1 MDARLGKSQLVSG
14 STINIPGSKSESN
27 RLLILQAIY
36 PQISIANLS
45 DSDDTMLLRSALS
58 SDEDIIDVGHAGTAM
73 RFLTAYFASI
83 PGRKVLLTG
92 SPRMK
97 QRPIGIL
104 VEALRKLGA
113 KIEYKGVE
121 GYPPL
126 SITGSELHGG
136 KVELPANISSQ
147 YITALMLI
155 APKIN
160 DGIEIV
166 PKDFM
171 TSAPYVE
178 MTLSLLRKP
187 GIDAIFDG
195 TIKIAYKSGIE
206 PITVTIESDWSAASY
221 FYSCVALSSV
231 GTSLQL
237 STFRQDSIQGDSEL
251 MNIYR
256 NLGVDTSFDNNGITL
271 TRIQSENKHLT
282 LDLNRTPDIAQTI
295 AVTCL
300 GLGISCELKG
310 LATLKI
316 KETDR
321 LLALKNEL
329 EKLGATVTIFDDSLS
344 MIPTGI
350 KSNVEI
356 ATYDDH
362 RMAMAF
368 APLAMKVPITISDRN
383 VVSKSYPG
391 FWDDFQK
398 IGFQIL

>member
-126 SITGSELHGG
+126 SITGSELDGG